1 MTGLQLSV
9 SNKVERYNE
18 CRLQN
23 MGLQDSPLVP
33 KAACQILGLFQGLA
47 ISEKYEPFEK
57 ISVQLGVWA
66 IKK

>member
-1 MTGLQLSV
+1 
-9 SNKVERYNE
+9 
-18 CRLQN
+18 

-33 KAACQILGLFQGLA
+33 KAACQILGLCLGLA